1 MPVINLP
8 KKKKSTF
15 HSQKDKR
22 ELRQKAYNNTKW
34 RKTRDA
40 YLHEHPLCEECLKQ
54 GRIYA
59 GGGDR
64 GDIHVHHII
73 TPFQGDKVN
82 MELLLD
88 DKNLMTLC
96 SKCHGEKHGKKIDVS
111 PREMLEMLEQ
121 ILADPVE
128 FERQAEIEAAKAI
141 TKPMFD
147 NIDNAEIVPIID
159 DED

>member
-1 MPVINLP
+1 MPIINLP

-15 HSQKDKR
+15 HSQTDKR
-22 ELRQKAYNNTKW
+22 ELRKKAYNNTKW

-40 YLHEHPLCEECLKQ
+40 YIHEHPLCEECLKQ
-54 GRIYA
+54 GRIYG

-64 GDIHVHHII
+64 GDIHVHHKVS
-73 TPFQGDKVN
+73 PFKGNKID

-88 DKNLMTLC
+88 SNNLMTLC
-96 SKCHGEKHGKKIDVS
+96 SKCHGEIHSKKEMS
-111 PREMLEMLEQ
+111 ASEMLEMLEQ

-128 FERQAEIEAAKAI
+128 FERQAEIEAAMAI

>member
-15 HSQKDKR
+15 HSDTDKR
-22 ELRQKAYNNTKW
+22 ELRKKAYNNTKW

-54 GRIYA
+54 GRIYG

-64 GDIHVHHII
+64 GDIHVHHKVS
-73 TPFQGDKVN
+73 PFKGNKID

-88 DKNLMTLC
+88 SNNLMTLC
-96 SKCHGEKHGKKIDVS
+96 SKCHGEIHSKKEMS
-111 PREMLEMLEQ
+111 ASEMLEMLEQ

-128 FERQAEIEAAKAI
+128 FERQAKFEEAIEGSKWI
-141 TKPMFD
+141 TERIKDGEQLFY
-147 NIDNAEIVPIID
+147 
-159 DED
+159 ED

>member
-15 HSQKDKR
+15 HSDTDKR
-22 ELRQKAYNNTKW
+22 ELRKKAYNNTKW
-34 RKTRDA
+34 RKTRDV

-54 GRIYA
+54 GRIYG

-88 DKNLMTLC
+88 SNNLMTLC
-96 SKCHGEKHGKKIDVS
+96 SKCHGEIHGHKEKIS
-111 PREMLEMLEQ
+111 P
-121 ILADPVE
+121 ITI
-128 FERQAEIEAAKAI
+128 IEALDELLYGKP
-141 TKPMFD
+141 TKETLM
-147 NIDNAEIVPIID
+147 IKKLIEID
-159 DED
+159 DVHIPD